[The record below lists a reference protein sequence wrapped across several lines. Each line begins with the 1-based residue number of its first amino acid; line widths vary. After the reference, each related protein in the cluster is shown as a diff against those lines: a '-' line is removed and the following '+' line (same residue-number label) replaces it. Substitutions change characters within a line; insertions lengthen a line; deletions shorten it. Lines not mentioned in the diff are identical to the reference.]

1 MILKAQ
7 TLQKRPSSVSKGFV
21 LQKQAC
27 LNKAT
32 MEYHTLIQWAQY
44 FYFKIK
50 GFLAPNILSVL
61 TRDIFFEN
69 K

>member
-44 FYFKIK
+44 FYF
-50 GFLAPNILSVL
+50 
-61 TRDIFFEN
+61 
-69 K
+69 